1 MKKQAVKLVALLLT
15 MAMILCACGNL
26 KSPTTSANTT
36 EGASK
41 TEPAAKAE
49 YEIKLAHS
57 AETNHPWHLA
67 MLKFT
72 EQVTKE
78 TNGRVKFNIFTAG
91 EMGGEREMA
100 EALQNGTLD
109 MIIIA
114 TMGMSTFE
122 PQVQIFDFP
131 YLFPTF
137 EKAYEVLDGEVGQ
150 MVADRLD
157 KKGFHV
163 LSYLEND
170 YRGFSNSKH
179 PINTPEDLKGLKLRV
194 PESPVL
200 VAWMKAVGAAP
211 TPMPFNEVYSALQ
224 TGVVDGQDNGILLTY
239 THKLQEVQKC
249 YSLTNH
255 IYCPSPLFINSD
267 LWKSMPAD
275 IQEIMQ
281 KAAVEARDYQR
292 NLNKEYRVKY
302 EEELKAAGMEINELT
317 DENLQKFVDS
327 AYSVYPQFT
336 DLIDKDIYDAMM
348 KAVK

>member
-1 MKKQAVKLVALLLT
+1 MNRNTRNLALVLAAATMVFGACKGKAPKQADK
-15 MAMILCACGNL
+15 
-26 KSPTTSANTT
+26 P
-36 EGASK
+36 EF
-41 TEPAAKAE
+41 
-49 YEIKLAHS
+49 EIKLAHS
-57 AETNHPWHLA
+57 AEANHPWHLA
-67 MLKFT
+67 AQKFAQ
-72 EQVTKE
+72 QVEKE
-78 TNGRVKFNIFTAG
+78 TNGRVKFSIFTAG

-122 PQVQIFDFP
+122 PQVQIYDFP

-137 EKAYEVLDGEVGQ
+137 EKAYEVLDGPAGQ
-150 MVADRLD
+150 MVSDRLE

-163 LSYLEND
+163 MAYFEND
-170 YRGFSNSKH
+170 YRGFSNSKR
-179 PINTPEDLKGLKLRV
+179 PINTPKDLKGLKLRV

-239 THKLQEVQKC
+239 THKLQEVQKY
-249 YSLTNH
+249 YSLSNH
-255 IYCPSPLFINSD
+255 IYCPAPLFINST
-267 LWKSMPAD
+267 LWNKLPSD
-275 IQEIMQ
+275 IQEIMK

-292 NLNKEYRVKY
+292 QLNKEYRVKY
-302 EEELKAAGMEINELT
+302 REELKTAGMQINDLS

-327 AYSVYPQFT
+327 ARSVYPQFT
-336 DLIDKDIYDAMM
+336 NLIDKDIYDAVMA
-348 KAVK
+348 AVK